1 MSSAMLAY
9 DKVKM
14 LTRSWLTTSDRRK
27 RRLRPP
33 RDARLGAFEAEDDH
47 EPNRG
52 GATRKRSPGYR
63 WRRLPAVVHSDQLLN
78 SSYSL

>member
-9 DKVKM
+9 DQVKI
-14 LTRSWLTTSDRRK
+14 LTGSWLIAGDRRK
-27 RRLRPP
+27 QRLRPP

-52 GATRKRSPGYR
+52 GAARKRSPEYR
-63 WRRLPAVVHSDQLLN
+63 WR
-78 SSYSL
+78 